1 MRGAQHAGMLPD
13 FDHGIIPAYA
23 GSTCPRS
30 ASSGEGRDHPRV
42 CGEHSLRCDF
52 RNPRLGSSP
61 RMRGA
66 PGEHIRDLVRQ
77 GIIPAYAGSTDA
89 PREPRQLG
97 EDHPRVCGEHSLR
110 CDFRNPRLGS
120 SPRMR
125 GAHNERDDVELGVG
139 IIPAYAGSTRRQLVF
154 TYPHRDHPRVCGEHA
169 PASTRRLVARG
180 SSPRMR
186 GAHTTGAD
194 NSFSDGIIP
203 AYAGSTSERPSCR
216 CRTWDHPRVCG
227 EHRLSWVSPWRLLGS
242 SPRMRG
248 AQRLGALPLV
258 DYGIIP
264 AYAGSTVSKVLFS
277 FSMRDHPRVCGEHV
291 RPTPLAPSFVGSSPR
306 MRGALCRH
314 HRDGR
319 VVGIIPAY
327 AGSTCRRL
335 RRRTRCRDHPRVCGE
350 HAFHTCAVDCA
361 KGSSPRMR
369 GARAGRHCR

>member
-1 MRGAQHAGMLPD
+1 M
-13 FDHGIIPAYA
+13 
-23 GSTCPRS
+23 SNW
-30 ASSGEGRDHPRV
+30 E
-42 CGEHSLRCDF
+42 
-52 RNPRLGSSP
+52 LGSSP

-66 PGEHIRDLVRQ
+66 PG
-77 GIIPAYAGSTDA
+77 GS
-89 PREPRQLG
+89 LS
-97 EDHPRVCGEHSLR
+97 SLI
-110 CDFRNPRLGS
+110 LI
-120 SPRMR
+120 
-125 GAHNERDDVELGVG
+125 G
-139 IIPAYAGSTRRQLVF
+139 IIPAYAGSTRLRAM
-154 TYPHRDHPRVCGEHA
+154 PAGARRDHPRVCGEHA

>member
-1 MRGAQHAGMLPD
+1 MRGAQLALRLQEPA
-13 FDHGIIPAYA
+13 FGIIPAYA
-23 GSTCPRS
+23 GSTQRKRRCRTGS
-30 ASSGEGRDHPRV
+30 WDHPRV
-42 CGEHSLRCDF
+42 CGEHQAAACLHLSSS
-52 RNPRLGSSP
+52 GSSP

-66 PGEHIRDLVRQ
+66 LVCEQCPQEH
-77 GIIPAYAGSTDA
+77 
-89 PREPRQLG
+89 
-97 EDHPRVCGEHSLR
+97 
-110 CDFRNPRLGS
+110 
-120 SPRMR
+120 
-125 GAHNERDDVELGVG
+125 VG
-139 IIPAYAGSTRRQLVF
+139 IIPAYAGSTVF
-154 TYPHRDHPRVCGEHA
+154 RNTIITSQRDHPRVCGEHA

-369 GARAGRHCR
+369 GAQVKPRNLVHVLGIIPAYAGSTRSYEPYF